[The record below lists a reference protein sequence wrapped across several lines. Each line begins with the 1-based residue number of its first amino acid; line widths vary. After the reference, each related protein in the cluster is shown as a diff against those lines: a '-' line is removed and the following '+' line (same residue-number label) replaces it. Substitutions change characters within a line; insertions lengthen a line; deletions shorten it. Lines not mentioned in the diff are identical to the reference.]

1 MSETWRLPLQWQSV
15 LREEI
20 QFDGF
25 QKTGIA
31 SFLEESFHGCLAGQP
46 LFTLSTSMSRKLF
59 PVSMALESLP
69 PDSRPFSCQGVSL
82 NMTLCYL
89 LHAGIWCY

>member
-1 MSETWRLPLQWQSV
+1 MQKFISETWRLPLQWQSV

-25 QKTGIA
+25 QNTGIA
-31 SFLEESFHGCLAGQP
+31 SFLEDSFHGCLAGQP

-59 PVSMALESLP
+59 PVSKALESFQRSPGCL
-69 PDSRPFSCQGVSL
+69 VVKASL
-82 NMTLCYL
+82 
-89 LHAGIWCY
+89 